1 MNAQE
6 ALLESWTRQAQA
18 LINLVGTMKP
28 EVLDAKPSPDGSTV
42 AFHLAHVHTTRRFW
56 HARAAER
63 EDLVGESLFTVTDDD
78 WIPSKDL
85 AQIEKRLRESEELVR
100 GFVANK
106 LAAGSDEVGQYD
118 HPVLFLQHL
127 VWHEGWHYALITLAL
142 RNVGAE
148 PPEEWEEKHVWELW
162 RGVEVWDE

>member
-1 MNAQE
+1 MTASE

-18 LINLVGTMKP
+18 LISLVGAMTP
-28 EVLDAKPSPDGSTV
+28 EVLDAKPSSDGSTV

-56 HARAAER
+56 HSRAAGLDE
-63 EDLVGESLFTVTDDD
+63 LVGASLFTVTDDD

-85 AQIEKRLRESEELVR
+85 AEIERRLRESEELVR
-100 GFVANK
+100 GFVADK

-118 HPVLFLQHL
+118 HPVLFLQHM

-162 RGVEVWDE
+162 RGVEVWEE